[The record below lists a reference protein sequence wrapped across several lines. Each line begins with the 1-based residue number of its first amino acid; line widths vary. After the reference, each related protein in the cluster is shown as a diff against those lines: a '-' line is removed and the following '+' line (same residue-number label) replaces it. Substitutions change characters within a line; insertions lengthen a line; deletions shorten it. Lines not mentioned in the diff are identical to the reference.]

1 MVLNFY
7 AKIVNADNKASNG
20 IYHVINHPLI
30 PPPSLFDDLYIAT
43 DFFST
48 LTQATYGLHGQ
59 EYTDYHYDRD
69 ASKPGHPKFK
79 GTPLATLFAPTN
91 AAFHALPGPLKFFL
105 FSPFGEHALAKT
117 LAYHYIP
124 DTLLLSELLVDQRK
138 HKHSEGEAEVE
149 YFALGDDPSFH
160 KEFDIHPKLPNSTL
174 HIVVDKTKVLPVE
187 GAVKTTIKVNDQIT
201 LAVDV
206 QARNGAFHVSQPKVQ
221 RPFVADCSRWA
232 SSWSR
237 PTTIMTSTAWTS
249 PTSTPGRTGRSG
261 FRPLLPSRC
270 PFRMPRGLLRDDGS
284 SVICTIQ
291 RSRMNAKSPSIAPV
305 PCPREDQLSVSSLIV
320 TVRCHRQCH
329 PHHHRHRSMRA
340 AVGRCCPPHAPTKY
354 RLAHFLT
361 IGPDGVL

>member
-1 MVLNFY
+1 MTKILGYHVIKTEPYTAAKLAENSTVATALKAEDGSFAGLHRRIKIVKELVPPAVVLNFY
-7 AKIVNADNKASNG
+7 AKIVSADNKASNG

-59 EYTDYHYDRD
+59 NYTDYHYDKD

-124 DTLLLSELLVDQRK
+124 DTLLLSELLVDKRK
-138 HKHSEGEAEVE
+138 HKHDDAAGAEVE

-187 GAVKTTIKVNDQIT
+187 GAVKTTIKVNDQLA

-206 QARNGAFHVSQPKVQ
+206 QARNGAFHVSASKMLACSQLI
-221 RPFVADCSRWA
+221 VAARQ
-232 SSWSR
+232 
-237 PTTIMTSTAWTS
+237 
-249 PTSTPGRTGRSG
+249 TPG
-261 FRPLLPSRC
+261 PSSS
-270 PFRMPRGLLRDDGS
+270 PPR
-284 SVICTIQ
+284 
-291 RSRMNAKSPSIAPV
+291 
-305 PCPREDQLSVSSLIV
+305 
-320 TVRCHRQCH
+320 
-329 PHHHRHRSMRA
+329 RA
-340 AVGRCCPPHAPTKY
+340 RRGHCPPRH
-354 RLAHFLT
+354 LGEL
-361 IGPDGVL
+361 GGVGAGLCG